1 MPPSNKRAR
10 RAPTTH
16 ALALPLL
23 RQQLELREI
32 AHEQRLCVD
41 ACLTRCQKAIQHLKT
56 QGLAGGEAH
65 RLDQYVSKA
74 VIAMEQLAAL
84 KEYRTPAALRAF
96 VRIYL
101 LV

>member
-1 MPPSNKRAR
+1 
-10 RAPTTH
+10 
-16 ALALPLL
+16 
-23 RQQLELREI
+23 LELREI

-41 ACLTRCQKAIQHLKT
+41 ACLTRCQKVIQTLKT
-56 QGLAGGEAH
+56 VGLAGGEAH
-65 RLDQYVSKA
+65 RLDQYVSKS

-101 LV
+101 LVRGAPPFYELSF